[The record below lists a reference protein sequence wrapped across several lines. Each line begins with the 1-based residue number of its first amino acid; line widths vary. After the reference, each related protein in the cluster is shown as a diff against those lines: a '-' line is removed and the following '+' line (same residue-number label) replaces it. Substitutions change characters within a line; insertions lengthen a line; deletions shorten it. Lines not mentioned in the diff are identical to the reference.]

1 MKIYIFAHFFGVFVM
16 SILANPLPAVE
27 LSEKSLR
34 SENIGPRSTSSWGE
48 LSDTNPD
55 PGQTFVPQDQIA
67 AEGNNIN
74 WNNIFSPSAST
85 SYDNQ
90 PTDFGSRQQLY
101 AEGEPSPFQ
110 QEHGNSDCGGGSGTN
125 DGAGKL
131 KSREERGPGI
141 CGVQY
146 GGAAAAGAVQAVPA
160 PVIGDFSTTQDR
172 LKKKSCASLLLYPTH
187 ACCAGVAAGKI
198 NNIYP
203 FIDNCAPRKFSPP
216 SPSPRCGEKKMGKV
230 NMCGHFFPV
239 FTVTGI
245 GCLLDYEVCCERWAV
260 SFVNKTAF

>member
-34 SENIGPRSTSSWGE
+34 SENIGPGSTSSWDE

-55 PGQTFVPQDQIA
+55 TGQTFAPQDQIA

-90 PTDFGSRQQLY
+90 LIDLGSRQQLY
-101 AEGEPSPFQ
+101 AKGGPSPVQ
-110 QEHGNSDCGGGSGTN
+110 QEQGNSECGGGSGSN

-131 KSREERGPGI
+131 KSREAGGTAI
-141 CGVQY
+141 CPSQY
-146 GGAAAAGAVQAVPA
+146 GVAAQAVPA
-160 PVIGDFSTTQDR
+160 PVVGDFSTTKDR

-187 ACCAGVAAGKI
+187 ACCAGIAAGKI

-216 SPSPRCGEKKMGKV
+216 SPSPRYREKKNGE
-230 NMCGHFFPV
+230 G
-239 FTVTGI
+239 
-245 GCLLDYEVCCERWAV
+245 
-260 SFVNKTAF
+260 